1 LILLIEMFSFLIKLI
16 DSVVWPALIIVT
28 IWIVFFINLRY
39 QLGLNS
45 HGLHPRNMEDWYGI
59 FTMIFLHGNFDH
71 LLSNSVPLLLSMG
84 FIFINFNK
92 ERFSI
97 ILLNAIF
104 TGIFLFFIGQQGTNH
119 IGASG
124 LVYALIFF
132 VVTHSFLTRNKE
144 MLAASFT
151 LIFLY
156 GSLIYGLFPDFGK
169 LIGNNISW
177 EGHLSGAV
185 SGILFGILYR
195 RKGPQNEPPIDDEF
209 DDFDEDY
216 WDLHDDDSY
225 GPGIQINYTYRKD

>member
-1 LILLIEMFSFLIKLI
+1 MFSFLIKLI
-16 DSVVWPALIIVT
+16 DSVVWPALLVLS
-28 IWIVFFINLRY
+28 IWIVFFFNLRY
-39 QLGLNS
+39 ELDLNS
-45 HGLHPRNMEDWYGI
+45 HGLHPQKWEDWYGI

-71 LLSNSVPLLLSMG
+71 LLSNSIPLLLSLG
-84 FIFINFNK
+84 FIFINFND

-97 ILLNAIF
+97 LILNTLF
-104 TGIFLFFIGQQGTNH
+104 TGILLFFIGQQGSNH

-169 LIGNNISW
+169 LIGKNISW
-177 EGHLSGAV
+177 EGNLSGAI
-185 SGILFGILYR
+185 SGVLFGIVYR
-195 RKGPQNEPPIDDEF
+195 NKGPQNEPPLD
-209 DDFDEDY
+209 DDFDDWDDDY
-216 WDLHDDDSY
+216 WDEGGGSEGNSDIY
-225 GPGIQINYTYRKD
+225 VNYTYRKD